1 MDATTT
7 HTSLLQFSTEGLR
20 PQDLMPVLR
29 EVVCRVHL
37 RADFIPVNELPPRVA
52 FKQFN
57 CGRVKLLSVD
67 SDGFVLD
74 RRPEFLSDGD
84 GDFRFVLPE
93 GTPFQY
99 ENGSTEERMNSG
111 EAMLVFNGAAG
122 TVRLF
127 GSSLVKTMRIS
138 HQLLVDA
145 VPGLQLQPM
154 WRIRPDSQAVRLLG
168 GYLECLRRQWP
179 SEDRLLDGCVERHL
193 VHLVALALN
202 PTEATHEVTGS
213 RAVRAARLATIR
225 ADVLMNLNQP
235 QLTAKSVAQRHGVTD
250 RYIHR
255 LFEETGETFGT
266 FVERE
271 RTRRA
276 FALLTDPA
284 KSDMRIIDIALAVGY
299 TEHSTFNR
307 AFRRSFGDSP
317 RAIRIGHRRQ
327 DERPN

>member
-1 MDATTT
+1 MDATPTK
-7 HTSLLQFSTEGLR
+7 TSLFQFSTEGIR

-37 RADFIPVNELPPRVA
+37 RADFIPVNELPPRVEV
-52 FKQFN
+52 KQFS
-57 CGRVKLLSVD
+57 CGRVRLLFAE
-67 SDGFVLD
+67 SDGFGLA

-93 GTPFQY
+93 GTPFSY
-99 ENGSTEERMNSG
+99 DTDGTEERMDSG
-111 EAMLVFNGAAG
+111 EAMVVFNGAAG
-122 TVRLF
+122 TVRILEP
-127 GSSLVKTMRIS
+127 SLVRTLRIS
-138 HQLLVDA
+138 HQHLLDA

-154 WRIRPDSQAVRLLG
+154 WRMRPDAPAVRLLG
-168 GYLECLRRQWP
+168 GYLDCLRWQWP

-193 VHLVALALN
+193 VHLVALALS

-213 RAVRAARLATIR
+213 RAIRAARLATIR

-235 QLTAKSVAQRHGVTD
+235 QLTAKSVAHRHGVTD

-284 KSDMRIIDIALAVGY
+284 RSDMRIIDIALAVGY

-317 RAIRIGHRRQ
+317 RAIRIGHRRH
-327 DERPN
+327 DEQPN